1 MGWLGTGEIL
11 IILFIAL
18 ILFGPKKL
26 PELGKIIG
34 SGLREIRK
42 YSNLALD
49 GMEEETSPLPEKIT
63 ESPDIVSKDFVES
76 EYPGNL
82 SDNPQTELSDKQ
94 ESSDKIEPSDK
105 QETESSDK
113 KEKNDSKPEE
123 A

>member
-11 IILFIAL
+11 IILFLAL
-18 ILFGPKKL
+18 ILFGPKQL

-42 YSNLALD
+42 YSDLALD
-49 GMEEETSPLPEKIT
+49 GTEEKSSPLPEKIT
-63 ESPDIVSKDFVES
+63 SSPDIVSKDFVES

-82 SDNPQTELSDKQ
+82 VNDIPA
-94 ESSDKIEPSDK
+94 ESP
-105 QETESSDK
+105 DK
-113 KEKNDSKPEE
+113 KESPSPDKEEKNRDISEE

>member
-11 IILFIAL
+11 IILFLAL

-42 YSNLALD
+42 YSDMALD
-49 GMEEETSPLPEKIT
+49 GMEEEASPLPEKIT
-63 ESPDIVSKDFVES
+63 QSPDIVSENFVES

-82 SDNPQTELSDKQ
+82 NDNLIP
-94 ESSDKIEPSDK
+94 
-105 QETESSDK
+105 ETSDK
-113 KEKNDSKPEE
+113 KENNEMPESASSDE
-123 A
+123 EGKSNGEHGES